1 MLDERVPPFLL
12 HSLVGALVLY
22 WVLAVVRCG
31 EDECVDR
38 PVVAGIVSAFWLAGA
53 AIVISAQVIHNT
65 TSVVIGVIALALLL
79 QNRKKITEPALVA
92 AAAITG
98 LLQRAGA
105 AMFQA
110 SLETCSGDASTK
122 PLM

>member
-1 MLDERVPPFLL
+1 VLDERVPPFLL

-53 AIVISAQVIHNT
+53 AIVMRDRSSTAIRWAAAIVW
-65 TSVVIGVIALALLL
+65 VL
-79 QNRKKITEPALVA
+79 A
-92 AAAITG
+92 AAAF
-98 LLQRAGA
+98 LVVLR
-105 AMFQA
+105 FFA
-110 SLETCSGDASTK
+110 SDAVYD
-122 PLM
+122 